1 MGYPARGPGSAW
13 RDFGEGMRAERQPS
27 GKQQRSVFE
36 QPRLSGASVRERL
49 RAMSASWRCTYKRKP
64 MQTRKPMR
72 RLGWLAL
79 VASVASACANDGTS
93 AEADAGAPSEVT
105 YWEDMVP
112 LFEKHCL
119 QCHQE
124 GGIGH
129 VRLDLYADAKEHA
142 ALIGYHTMARQMP
155 PWDATSDGTCGDFRD
170 SLALDDAQIALIAAW
185 VEGGA
190 KEGKA
195 GSVNLP
201 APDRLHNASDYAL
214 PSYAPV
220 AQGGML
226 AENDDYHCF
235 LVDANLAAERFITGY
250 DIVPGTP
257 EIVHHVL
264 VMVVDPDAPAN
275 LSEAPEDLML
285 PAGTTNGQ
293 MMAALDAESPD
304 KPGWPCWGQAGD
316 GVFVRSTPVV
326 WAPGQ
331 GVVHFPG
338 DSGASLRPTDKIV
351 VQMHYNLHAA
361 DHHGATDETHVL
373 LDLAEHVPNLALFAV
388 PDALLE
394 SLFDD
399 EPDTLEPGKA
409 SVLYSF
415 KRTVEELDLEDST
428 GASLDSTRLAEL
440 KLWGVMPHMHER
452 GHKFQMRVQ
461 SNAASDLTCAMDV
474 QSWDIH
480 WQRMYFYEKP
490 WELDADSQFEITCD
504 YDTSGDQEPVTPG
517 WGTNNEM
524 CLATLFFTVPE
535 R

>member
-1 MGYPARGPGSAW
+1 
-13 RDFGEGMRAERQPS
+13 
-27 GKQQRSVFE
+27 
-36 QPRLSGASVRERL
+36 
-49 RAMSASWRCTYKRKP
+49 
-64 MQTRKPMR
+64 MQTLRPMR
-72 RLGWLAL
+72 KLGWLAL
-79 VASVASACANDGTS
+79 VASCAPACSGGGTS
-93 AEADAGAPSEVT
+93 ADAGAGPPSEVT
-105 YWEDMVP
+105 YWKDMVP
-112 LFEKHCL
+112 LFEQHCL

-129 VRLDLYADAKEHA
+129 GRLDLYAEAKEHA
-142 ALIGYHTMARQMP
+142 ALIRHYTAAREMP
-155 PWDATSDGTCGDFRD
+155 PWDATADGSCGDFRG

-190 KEGKA
+190 KEGTP
-195 GSVNLP
+195 GRVNLP
-201 APDRLHNASDYAL
+201 APDRLQNASDYAL

-235 LVDANLAAERFITGY
+235 MLDANLAEERFITGY
-250 DIVPGTP
+250 NIVPGAP
-257 EIVHHVL
+257 EMVHHVL

-275 LSEAPEDLML
+275 LAEASEDLML
-285 PAGTTNGQ
+285 PAGATNADV
-293 MMAALDAESPD
+293 MAALDAESPD
-304 KPGWPCWGQAGD
+304 EPGWPCWGQAGE
-316 GVFVRSTPVV
+316 GVFVRSTPTV

-338 DSGASLRPTDKIV
+338 DSGASLRPTDKLV
-351 VQMHYNLHAA
+351 VQVHYNLH
-361 DHHGATDETHVL
+361 DPELRGKTDETHVL

-394 SLFDD
+394 SLFDS
-399 EPDTLEPGKA
+399 EPDTLEPGKE

-428 GASLDSTRLAEL
+428 GNALAATRLDEL

-452 GHKFQMRVQ
+452 GRKFQMRVQ
-461 SNAASDLTCAMDV
+461 SNAASDPTCAVDV
-474 QSWDIH
+474 QDWDFH
-480 WQRMYFYEKP
+480 WQRMYFYEQP
-490 WELDADSQFEITCD
+490 WELNADSQFEITCD
-504 YDTSGDQEPVTPG
+504 YDTSSADAPVTPG